1 MVAYILRRLLGILP
15 VLLIGLTF
23 TFFII
28 HLAPGDPT
36 TRFMDPS
43 MDPALKEKIAE
54 RFGLNDPLHLQYF
67 LWLKQVIF
75 HFDFGNSFNS
85 GRLASVIVFD
95 ALIPTILVTGLS
107 LLFGLILG
115 VLGGIFSA
123 INHGNRVDKIITSVM
138 LFFFSM
144 PAFWLGMML
153 LGLFS
158 IKLDWLPSSQL
169 TSIFH
174 DQLNIFGRISDY
186 AKHLILPVLALGLS
200 STATFGRFIRSSMIE
215 AMGSDYVM
223 AAEARGISRGRIIIH
238 YGFRNALIPLV
249 TLIGFTIPVLFSG
262 AVVIEVIFSLPGMG
276 RVMVSAVLGR
286 DYPVILAAS
295 TCAFLSVLAGNL
307 LADIFY
313 GIVDPRIQV
322 NHEVR

>member
-1 MVAYILRRLLGILP
+1 
-15 VLLIGLTF
+15 
-23 TFFII
+23 
-28 HLAPGDPT
+28 
-36 TRFMDPS
+36 

-85 GRLASVIVFD
+85 GRSASIIVFN

-107 LLFGLILG
+107 LIFGLLLG

-138 LFFFSM
+138 LFFFSI

-276 RVMVSAVLGR
+276 RVMVNAVLGR

-295 TCAFLSVLAGNL
+295 SCAFLSVLAGNL

-322 NHEVR
+322 NREV

>member
-1 MVAYILRRLLGILP
+1 MVAYIFRRLLGILP

-85 GRLASVIVFD
+85 GRSASIIVFN

-107 LLFGLILG
+107 LIFGLLLG

-138 LFFFSM
+138 LFFFSI

-276 RVMVSAVLGR
+276 RVMVNAVLGR

-295 TCAFLSVLAGNL
+295 SCAFLSVLAGNL

-322 NHEVR
+322 NREV

>member
-1 MVAYILRRLLGILP
+1 MVAYIFRRLLGILP

-85 GRLASVIVFD
+85 GRSASIIVFN

-138 LFFFSM
+138 LFFFSI

-276 RVMVSAVLGR
+276 RVMVNAVLGR

-295 TCAFLSVLAGNL
+295 SCAFLSVLAGNL

-322 NHEVR
+322 NREV

>member
-1 MVAYILRRLLGILP
+1 MVAYIFRRLLGILP

-276 RVMVSAVLGR
+276 RVMVGAVLGR

>member
-54 RFGLNDPLHLQYF
+54 RFGLNDPLHFQYF

-85 GRLASVIVFD
+85 GRSASVIVFD

-215 AMGSDYVM
+215 AMGSDYVT

-276 RVMVSAVLGR
+276 RVMVNAVLGR

-322 NHEVR
+322 YREVK

>member
-276 RVMVSAVLGR
+276 RVMVGAVLGR

>member
-1 MVAYILRRLLGILP
+1 MVAYIFRRLLGILP

-85 GRLASVIVFD
+85 GRSASIIVFN

-107 LLFGLILG
+107 LLFGLLLG

-138 LFFFSM
+138 LFFFSI

-276 RVMVSAVLGR
+276 RVMVNAVLGR

-295 TCAFLSVLAGNL
+295 SCAFLSVLAGNL

-322 NHEVR
+322 NREV

>member
-1 MVAYILRRLLGILP
+1 MVAYIFRRLLGILP
-15 VLLIGLTF
+15 VLLIGLTL

-85 GRLASVIVFD
+85 GRSASIIVFN

-138 LFFFSM
+138 LFFFSI

-276 RVMVSAVLGR
+276 RVMVNAVLGR

-295 TCAFLSVLAGNL
+295 SCAFLSVLAGNL

-322 NHEVR
+322 NREV

>member
-107 LLFGLILG
+107 LLFGLIIG

-276 RVMVSAVLGR
+276 RVMVGAVLGR